1 MLYFFEITNTKQ
13 LLGNYWIPRILV
25 KKAFD
30 ISQVRST
37 LNTQFFASLSGAS
50 FYNAETQENSKNAKV
65 EDYDRAMTGVEGA
78 SSCPPCCE
86 SRWSRGRRTSWWGWR
101 AEDGGGGLCGLAHV
115 SLFLLGG
122 SEGRMLAVEG
132 RGLKDWPCWWWRC
145 LWQCWQSGWRKSFEP
160 CSPNLTK
167 RNVGDWFCIWCPSW
181 FRLLS
186 PLFYCQVCSSLDS
199 GPHSWALA
207 VQVRKYANTL
217 LT

>member
-101 AEDGGGGLCGLAHV
+101 GEDGGSWLPFSFGRKWGKNACSGG
-115 SLFLLGG
+115 
-122 SEGRMLAVEG
+122 EGPKRLTVLMMEMSMAVLTIRMA
-132 RGLKDWPCWWWRC
+132 
-145 LWQCWQSGWRKSFEP
+145 
-160 CSPNLTK
+160 
-167 RNVGDWFCIWCPSW
+167 
-181 FRLLS
+181 
-186 PLFYCQVCSSLDS
+186 
-199 GPHSWALA
+199 
-207 VQVRKYANTL
+207 
-217 LT
+217 